1 MHKSVGYLY
10 KVFTTKFILKEDIE
24 HIMKCDYKIF
34 TCLKEATK
42 YMEYLRSQNKKNIG
56 METIEIDKRTFQL

>member
-1 MHKSVGYLY
+1 MPKIPGLLY
-10 KVFTTKFILKEDIE
+10 KVFTAKFINKDGKE
-24 HIMKCDYKIF
+24 HIMKSDYKIF

-56 METIEIDKRTFQL
+56 METIEIDKTTFQV